1 MADLTVGSY
10 NVHWGTGHRFRGYPE
25 YDVVAACRQ
34 IDTDVLVLPE
44 SFAPDEG
51 PAIHERVAAELGY
64 AARFQALARC
74 VLQPKPHVVA
84 RADADPDH
92 RIGVGGWGLAVLTR
106 LPIVREQR
114 TQLTQLKL
122 DPCNRWVLELDVD
135 VDGTTVAVC
144 GLHMAHLE
152 QGSLFRKGEL
162 AAALPAD
169 DVPAVLLG
177 DMNMWSWSMSVMK
190 PRSWRRVG
198 RGRTFSS
205 LIPHSRIDHMVV
217 SPALEAVSTE
227 VLPHLGSDHLPI
239 RGRFRAR

>member
-1 MADLTVGSY
+1 VASLLAWAVHARA
-10 NVHWGTGHRFRGYPE
+10 NVVVSGGTGAG
-25 YDVVAACRQ
+25 
-34 IDTDVLVLPE
+34 
-44 SFAPDEG
+44 
-51 PAIHERVAAELGY
+51 
-64 AARFQALARC
+64 
-74 VLQPKPHVVA
+74 K
-84 RADADPDH
+84 
-92 RIGVGGWGLAVLTR
+92 
-106 LPIVREQR
+106 
-114 TQLTQLKL
+114 
-122 DPCNRWVLELDVD
+122 
-135 VDGTTVAVC
+135 TTLLNA
-144 GLHMAHLE
+144 
-152 QGSLFRKGEL
+152 L